1 MNINEAHMY
10 AQIIRFQ
17 LKHVSEEE
25 YVVLS
30 NDLSSSFVGVPGL
43 ISKVW
48 LADSSIGT
56 YGVDS
61 PATTGRDLANLTP
74 TDCAVMEESPVVAR
88 GLVGSNRDRPCLSYR
103 RRVISQQGGAR

>member
-1 MNINEAHMY
+1 MY

-30 NDLSSSFVGVPGL
+30 NDLSSNFVGVPWL

-48 LADSSIGT
+48 LADSSTGT
-56 YGVDS
+56 WGVDS
-61 PATTGRDLANLTP
+61 PVTMSRDLANLTP
-74 TDCAVMEESPVVAR
+74 ADCAVMEESTVVAR
-88 GLVGSNRDRPCLSYR
+88 GLVGANRDRPCLLYR
-103 RRVISQQGGAR
+103 RRVIFQQGGAR